1 MSQEQPDNE
10 FIVATEPGIFYEMK
24 KRSPQKTFIPV
35 PSKSGY
41 PLNMCVNMKRNSL
54 KKIYLTLKYEFPEV
68 DLPKHIAEKAVVCIN
83 RMMEMSK

>member
-1 MSQEQPDNE
+1 M
-10 FIVATEPGIFYEMK
+10 
-24 KRSPQKTFIPV
+24 
-35 PSKSGY
+35 
-41 PLNMCVNMKRNSL
+41 NMCVNMKRNSL